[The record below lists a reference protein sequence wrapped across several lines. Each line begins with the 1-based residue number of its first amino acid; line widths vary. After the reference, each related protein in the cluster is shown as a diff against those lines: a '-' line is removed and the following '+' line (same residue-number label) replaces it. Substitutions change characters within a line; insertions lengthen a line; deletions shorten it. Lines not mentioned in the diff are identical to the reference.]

1 MGGAPLSHAEYETM
15 IGKEIGVSDWVQIDQ
30 ARINAFADITIDPQ
44 YIHVDS
50 EAAKASPFGGTI
62 AHGFLTLSLLSAM
75 AQNTLPTIDDTKTNV
90 NFGFNSVRFIA
101 PVRSGKRVRGRFVL
115 KAVGM
120 RSPGV
125 VQSTFTVTVEIEQ
138 EPKPA
143 LAAEWLT
150 LAYL

>member
-1 MGGAPLSHAEYETM
+1 MVGATITYADYEAVV
-15 IGKEIGVSDWVQIDQ
+15 GKEIGVSGWIDIDQ
-30 ARINAFADITIDPQ
+30 TRINTFADVTIDPQ
-44 YIHVDS
+44 YIHVDP
-50 EAAKASPFGGTI
+50 EAASASAFGGTI

-75 AQNTLPTIDDTKTNV
+75 AQQSLPTIQGTRTGV
-90 NFGFNSVRFIA
+90 NFGFNNVRFIA

-115 KAVGM
+115 KAVAT

-125 VQSTFTVTVEIEQ
+125 VQSTLAVTVEIEQ

-143 LAAEWLT
+143 LVAEWLT